1 MLATEREREDVIEA
15 LGAVAGF
22 AHETLES
29 TLKILHGGAWRDV
42 AEEVPSEDAF
52 FRQPRETRFVIVILL
67 DISVVIDGNKS
78 EWQLVNFAFGEF
90 EKILGIDHGL
100 GSAFPRAGGSLV
112 TEWPI
117 PRGLGS
123 DDIDRLSA
131 EGRVEAIARRGVVP
145 LDGPTLVIVI
155 SGYFRIFRNAAFV
168 RDVTLGLA
176 ARGDVLASSA
186 AFGERPA
193 ETGAEALTEGHVL
206 LLGQEAWQRCA
217 ALEPDLNLKMAA
229 SIARRI
235 MRLQKKLEELSRSGV
250 ESRVAGSI
258 LELADDFGQPVAGG
272 VKLDVPL
279 SQEDLARLAGTT
291 RETCSST
298 VAEFARRGLVRG
310 GRLRGLVVLDR
321 AGLGKIANASL

>member
-22 AHETLES
+22 AHEALEATLEF
-29 TLKILHGGAWRDV
+29 LHGGTRRDIG
-42 AEEVPSEDAF
+42 EEVSAEDALL
-52 FRQPRETRFVIVILL
+52 RQPRETRFVIVVLL
-67 DISVVIDGNKS
+67 DIPVVVDGNQS
-78 EWQLVNFAFGEF
+78 EWQLVDFAFGEF

-100 GSAFPRAGGSLV
+100 RSAFPRPEGSLV
-112 TEWPI
+112 TQRLL

-131 EGRVEAIARRGVVP
+131 EGRVETIARRGVVP
-145 LDGPTLVIVI
+145 LDGPTLVIVMG
-155 SGYFRIFRNAAFV
+155 GYFRIFRNAAFV

-176 ARGDVLASSA
+176 GRGDVLASAA

-206 LLGQEAWQRCA
+206 LLGPEAWQRCA
-217 ALEPDLNLKMAA
+217 ALEPELNLKMAA

-235 MRLQKKLEELSRSGV
+235 LRLQKKLEELSRGGV
-250 ESRVAGSI
+250 ESRVAASL
-258 LELADDFGQPVAGG
+258 LELADDFGEPVAGG

-321 AGLGKIANASL
+321 AGLGEVANVAL